1 MELKTKEMETSSLE
15 DEIMVEFQNTIEKIT
30 SEKLA
35 RNFKGWNKTMQYYFT
50 DTDEKYY
57 IKLVNGIPE
66 QPVKGEDPDAK
77 IKYWMATKDFL
88 AMQRGEVSPMKLY
101 NQKKVKVKASMP
113 DLLKLQKL
121 S

>member
-1 MELKTKEMETSSLE
+1 MELKTKELVSSLE
-15 DEIMVEFQNTIEKIT
+15 DEIMAEMQKVVEKIT

-35 RNFKGWNKTMQYYFT
+35 RHFKGWNKTMQYYFT

-77 IKYWMATKDFL
+77 IKYYMATEDYL

-121 S
+121 A

>member
-1 MELKTKEMETSSLE
+1 MELKTNELEANTLENEILIEM
-15 DEIMVEFQNTIEKIT
+15 QKTIEKIT

-66 QPVKGEDPDAK
+66 EPVKGEDPDAK
-77 IKYWMATKDFL
+77 IKYYMATQDFL

-101 NQKKVKVKASMP
+101 NQKRVKVKASMP